1 MLSLRVIPEG
11 KILGTFWSMIQSRSW
26 DRCLK
31 DYHGGQEDISIS
43 SAPSHENGRQEY
55 LLVYTIFTRKVK
67 QKESLFVIAAE
78 SIVLFESIMCLN
90 IGVCCVLIVN
100 WKAYFKRFEDRPNS
114 GDKMSQKLSLQR
126 QIARQEKQSNT
137 ARIRKGC

>member
-1 MLSLRVIPEG
+1 M
-11 KILGTFWSMIQSRSW
+11 
-26 DRCLK
+26 
-31 DYHGGQEDISIS
+31 
-43 SAPSHENGRQEY
+43 A
-55 LLVYTIFTRKVK
+55 YTIFTRKVK